1 MNYSNVLSVQWA
13 NAEHTAINCMVNF
26 DDLREELVPFTAVA
40 QGDYPHSHEIF
51 ARCVAGDCGDAQ
63 EYEHQ
68 RHGANSR
75 VHAGHESRGAGPHV
89 RPDAG
94 VVDAAG
100 GRADLRGGRCVCGG
114 RAAARRRRGRGC
126 RVAGRRRAS

>member
-51 ARCVAGDCGDAQ
+51 ARCVAGDFGAITEYVPPALPTIEELAIGIRNQRNFLLLQSDWTQLPDVPQATKDLWATYRQALRDITAQ
-63 EYEHQ
+63 DGFPQTVTFPAE
-68 RHGANSR
+68 
-75 VHAGHESRGAGPHV
+75 P
-89 RPDAG
+89 
-94 VVDAAG
+94 
-100 GRADLRGGRCVCGG
+100 
-114 RAAARRRRGRGC
+114 
-126 RVAGRRRAS
+126 